1 MSNNKM
7 IIIKAYATYCFIP
20 RRLLHAALEQQEQ
33 TEDDTQEQE
42 LTNSLAELYQNNKDG
57 PSSGSKGKKR

>member
-1 MSNNKM
+1 MPLTASP
-7 IIIKAYATYCFIP
+7 P
-20 RRLLHAALEQQEQ
+20 RRLLHAALEEQEQ